1 MFYTYDPVLV
11 IVSIVVA
18 IVGAYS
24 CFDLVFK
31 IRKRQLAG
39 RQWMLIGAAFA
50 IGGSIWSMH
59 FIAMLAINLPVE
71 IRYDFLTTFVSGLV
85 SVLMTAVALLI
96 VLPNDFQVR
105 RILAAGALMGL
116 GIASMHYVGM
126 SAIRGNCIVNYSP
139 FWIAVSV
146 VVAMGASCTS
156 LWAAMTLHGVW
167 KRIVAALVM
176 GVSISGMH
184 YSSMLGTTFFSL
196 DNALEFSR
204 PILSPFSLGLAT
216 AVATFVILGWAVL
229 TLIPEVVI
237 AHSPEPDAG
246 LPDETPKEENVVT
259 AAVATEGEITR
270 EQEVIEQSP
279 VMNKLPVQK
288 NNKTYFVD
296 FSDVI
301 HVAADGH
308 YTTIWTNDQQE
319 LFCNYALSR
328 VQKELDTTQF
338 VQVHRSHFVNL
349 AYVESFERQQDKGQ
363 LFLQGSEVSVPVSRS
378 KIGMLEAVLGL

>member
-31 IRKRQLAG
+31 IRKRQLTG
-39 RQWMLIGAAFA
+39 RKWMLIGAAFA
-50 IGGSIWSMH
+50 IGVSIWSMH

-96 VLPNDFQVR
+96 VLPSDFQVR
-105 RILAAGALMGL
+105 RILAAGALMGM

-126 SAIRGNCIVNYSP
+126 SAIRGNCVAEYSP
-139 FWIAVSV
+139 FWVVVSV
-146 VVAMGASCTS
+146 VVAIGASCTS
-156 LWAAMTLHGVW
+156 LWAAMTLHGMW

-196 DNALEFSR
+196 DNALTFSR
-204 PILSPFSLGLAT
+204 PILSPFSLGLGT

-237 AHSPEPDAG
+237 GDTPEPDARPLDQERELANG
-246 LPDETPKEENVVT
+246 VEGVSTAMGREPEE
-259 AAVATEGEITR
+259 AG
-270 EQEVIEQSP
+270 QSP

-296 FSDVI
+296 FSDVAHI
-301 HVAADGH
+301 AADGH
-308 YTTIWTNDQQE
+308 YTTIHTNDQQE

-328 VQKELDTTQF
+328 VEKEVDTTHF
-338 VQVHRSHFVNL
+338 VRVHRSHLVNL
-349 AYVESFERQQDKGQ
+349 AYIESFERQQDKGQ
-363 LFLQGSEVSVPVSRS
+363 LFLKGSEVSVPVSRS
-378 KIGMLEAVLGL
+378 KIGMLESVLGI